1 MGVVRAALKPGF
13 GDAFPWTLLMD
24 KLGVSSFTL
33 ERDPAGDFHG
43 GSFGYLTPRDMA
55 RFGTLMLNDGCWA
68 NERILPEGWMA
79 SARTVNTPF
88 KTSPLHD
95 DTAYGWQIWLN
106 QAVPE
111 NGLEV
116 PYPDAPTDTF
126 MTMGH
131 WGQYIIVVPSRR
143 LVIART
149 GDDRKR
155 VPNKVNDL
163 IKYSLPLAGVSQ

>member
-1 MGVVRAALKPGF
+1 
-13 GDAFPWTLLMD
+13 
-24 KLGVSSFTL
+24 
-33 ERDPAGDFHG
+33 
-43 GSFGYLTPRDMA
+43 MA
-55 RFGTLMLNDGCWA
+55 RFGTMMLNDGCWSG
-68 NERILPEGWMA
+68 ERLLPEGWMA

-88 KTSPLHD
+88 KTTPLSD

-111 NGLEV
+111 NGLEL

-131 WGQYIIVVPSRR
+131 WGQYIIVVPSKR

-149 GDDRKR
+149 GDDRKS
-155 VPNKVNDL
+155 VPGKVNDL